1 MKNLLS
7 KILITGLILGSLIPT
22 LSAQESMSLQFMK
35 GMPQSN
41 LMNPALH
48 NDSSKIVVGIP
59 GMSGVYYDFN
69 SGFAIDDFMHKGT
82 GLLADSLVLDL
93 DKFQGSLS
101 SSNHM
106 HQQFSLPIF
115 YLGFRNKRSFFSF
128 GISEKAMAQLSFDK
142 SLVNFLVEGNAEY
155 MGKTQNLGNL
165 DMDAFQYREYALGY
179 SYETL
184 SNKLTIGL
192 KTKLLFGKFA
202 FQTEQ
207 MHLSV
212 ETAVDGSYL
221 NLNSDMKI
229 NMSAPVNLEYDSD
242 NYFSGAKSDGT
253 STKEY
258 LLEGDNK
265 GLAFDLGAVY
275 KLTPKITFS
284 GSVIDLGKI
293 SFTNKTVNFDHVST
307 YKWEGID
314 FSKSIDKGSSDYVK
328 PSDLFETEFNKLKD
342 TFRPAKSEFSS
353 EAFNVTIPTK
363 VYLGG
368 TYDINRQFN
377 VGLLDR
383 MYFYDGNSQNTFT
396 LSANAM
402 FLDFLSLTGSY
413 SFVGNSSNNLGLGL
427 AIRAGF
433 VQIYAVSDNVIA
445 VLDPAKAEFANARF
459 GISFLF
465 GRKKTIKNVD
475 QSVQ

>member
-1 MKNLLS
+1 MKKFLC
-7 KILITGLILGSLIPT
+7 KIIITGLILGFLAPT

-48 NDSSKIVVGIP
+48 NDSSKFIVGIP
-59 GMSGVYYDFN
+59 VMSGAYYDMN
-69 SGFAIDDFMHKGT
+69 SGFAIDDLMHKGT
-82 GLLADSLVLDL
+82 GLLSDSLVLDL
-93 DKFQGSLS
+93 EKFQGSLR
-101 SSNHM
+101 SSNHV
-106 HQQFSLPIF
+106 HQQFSLPIL
-115 YLGFRNKRSFFSF
+115 YLGLRIKKSFISF
-128 GISEKAMAQLSFDK
+128 GISEKAMTQLSFNK
-142 SLVNFLVEGNAEY
+142 SLVNFLIEGNAGY
-155 MGKTQNLGNL
+155 MGQTQDLGNL
-165 DMDAFQYREYALGY
+165 EMDAFHYREYALGY
-179 SYETL
+179 SYQL
-184 SNKLTIGL
+184 LNNKLTIGL

-212 ETAVDGSYL
+212 ETANNGSYV
-221 NLNSDMKI
+221 NLNTEMKI
-229 NMSAPVNLEYDSD
+229 NLSAPVNLEYNPD
-242 NYFSGAKSDGT
+242 NYYSGMNRDDS
-253 STKEY
+253 STKDY
-258 LLEGDNK
+258 LLENGNK

-275 KLTPKITFS
+275 KLTPKITLS

-293 SFTNKTVNFDHVST
+293 SFTNKTVNLDHVSS

-314 FSKSIDKGSSDYVK
+314 FSKSIDKGSSEYVK
-328 PSDLFETEFNKLKD
+328 PADLFDAEFNKLKD
-342 TFRPAKSEFSS
+342 TFRPVKSEFSS
-353 EAFNVTIPTK
+353 EAFDVTIPTK

-368 TYDINRQFN
+368 TYDLNKQLNF
-377 VGLLDR
+377 GLLDR
-383 MYFYDGNSQNTFT
+383 VFMFNGYHQNTFT

-413 SFVGNSSNNLGLGL
+413 SFVGNSSNNLGLGM

-433 VQIYAVSDNVIA
+433 LQIYAVGDNVLA
-445 VLDPAKAEFANARF
+445 VHDPSKVEFANVRF

-465 GRKKTIKNVD
+465 GRKKVVKMED